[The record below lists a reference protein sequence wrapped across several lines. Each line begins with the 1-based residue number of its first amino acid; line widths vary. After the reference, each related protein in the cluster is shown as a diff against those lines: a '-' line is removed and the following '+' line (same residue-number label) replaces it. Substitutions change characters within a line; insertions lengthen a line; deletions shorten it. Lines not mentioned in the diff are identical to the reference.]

1 MSECWYFFLIFDHLF
16 QIIQDIWH
24 KSDNL
29 GEIWQNL
36 IQRLNHRQVPIELSL
51 SMGARTNLISSWINR
66 SSLFLVLLS
75 PPLVVAVVTNMSY
88 ALRKLFA
95 ITENKTGH
103 PKLKRQALFK
113 DDEMSTNFCLNHLPS
128 LCNNDDVIYK
138 KKRWFL
144 N

>member
-51 SMGARTNLISSWINR
+51 SMGARTNLISSWINW

-75 PPLVVAVVTNMSY
+75 PPLVVAVLTNMSY
-88 ALRKLFA
+88 APLVSRILGLLHFFR
-95 ITENKTGH
+95 ILLIPESCSHNTTTTRLSG
-103 PKLKRQALFK
+103 LYLYF
-113 DDEMSTNFCLNHLPS
+113 S
-128 LCNNDDVIYK
+128 IYY
-138 KKRWFL
+138 WFMYL
-144 N
+144 ILSYN